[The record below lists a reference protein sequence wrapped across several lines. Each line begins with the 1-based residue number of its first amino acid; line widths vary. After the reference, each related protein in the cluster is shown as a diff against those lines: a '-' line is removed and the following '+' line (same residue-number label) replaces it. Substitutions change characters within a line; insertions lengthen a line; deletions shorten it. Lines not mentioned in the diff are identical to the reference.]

1 MPPVPWQDARVRE
14 IFVETPE
21 TKTFRLDLE
30 EPIDFIPGQYVN
42 IRFEFPDRGRVQ
54 RAYSIDS
61 SPLNREFI
69 DLTIRKFDDGTVSKY
84 MCDSVRP
91 GDVVPTRGPFG
102 KFVWTPEMGGPLF
115 LIAAGSGIV
124 PLMCIIRYC
133 DDLKIYDIPITL
145 LYSSKSWEYII
156 HRDQLF
162 EMEARMPNLE
172 VVHTLTRA
180 PDDDRVRYHRRID
193 REMIAAHLPDGALCY
208 ACGPPE
214 MCENSEKALLELGVP
229 GERIKLE
236 KYD

>member
-1 MPPVPWQDARVRE
+1 MPPSPWQMAVVRE

-30 EPIDFIPGQYVN
+30 QPIEFLPGQYVN
-42 IRFEFPDRGRVQ
+42 IRFDFPDKGRVQ

-61 SPLNREFI
+61 SPVHSDFI
-69 DLTIRKFDDGTVSKY
+69 DLTIRKFEDGTVSKH
-84 MCDSVRP
+84 MCDAVQP
-91 GDVVPTRGPFG
+91 GDKIETRGPFG
-102 KFVWTPEMGGPLF
+102 RFVWTPDMGGPLY

-124 PLMCIIRYC
+124 PLMCMIRYC
-133 DDLKIYDIPITL
+133 DDLSIHDIPIRL

-162 EMEARMPNLE
+162 EIEARMPNLE

-180 PDDDRVRYHRRID
+180 PDDPRVRYHRRID
-193 REMIAAHLPDGALCY
+193 KEMIAENLMEGALCY
-208 ACGPPE
+208 VCGPPQ
-214 MCENSEKALLELGVP
+214 MCEDSERYLLELGVP
-229 GERIKLE
+229 AERIKLE

>member
-1 MPPVPWQDARVRE
+1 MAPALWQEGKVRE

-30 EPIDFIPGQYVN
+30 QPIDFIPGQYVN
-42 IRFEFPDRGRVQ
+42 IRFEFQGRGRVQ

-61 SPLNREFI
+61 SPVDRDFI
-69 DLTIRKFDDGTVSKY
+69 DLTIRKFDDGTVSKH
-84 MCDSVRP
+84 MCDNIRL

-102 KFVWTPEMGGPLF
+102 KFVWTPEMRGPLY

-124 PLMCIIRYC
+124 PFMCMIRYC
-133 DDLKIYDIPITL
+133 DDLKIHDIPITL
-145 LYSSKSWEYII
+145 LYSSKSWDYII
-156 HRDQLF
+156 HRDQLA
-162 EMEARMPNLE
+162 EIEARMPNLE

-180 PDDDRVRYHRRID
+180 PDDPRVRYHRRID
-193 REMIAAHLPDGALCY
+193 EGMLAAHLPHGALCY

-214 MCENSEKALLELGVP
+214 MCDNSEKALLDLGVP
-229 GERIKLE
+229 QERIKLE